1 MSDLSFLKV
10 VEPSHWVRMREHE
23 TKIGQAIHS
32 LSLDGS
38 FEESLA
44 TAWHDGQRVAIV
56 GIPESVGVK
65 ANLGRPGAEGGWQAF
80 LQSFLNLQKTGLVST
95 HELLLV
101 GSIECHDLMEQAQQ
115 LDSEDE
121 HDLAELRRLTAMV
134 DARVSRVLTPIF
146 AQGFDVIVIGGGHN
160 NAYPLLKSLHQV
172 TEQPVGAVNMDP
184 HADFR
189 ATEGRHSGNG
199 FSYAYLEGLLA
210 YYHVVGLHPGKNSAS
225 SLRNLSDA
233 GLRYHSIHRL
243 FERSFNEVMDE
254 VVAKADSWQCPLG
267 IELDVDALTGVP
279 ASAINYSGLSLAQ
292 GFQFVK
298 RLAELPESRYVHL
311 AEAAPALC
319 SAGFDEGLKV
329 AGQVLCELTTAYLH
343 GRERRR

>member
-1 MSDLSFLKV
+1 MSDLSFLKL
-10 VEPSHWVRMREHE
+10 VEPSHWVRVREHE

-32 LSLDGS
+32 LALEGS
-38 FEESLA
+38 FEQSLA
-44 TAWHDGQRVAIV
+44 SAWEGGQRVAIV
-56 GIPESVGVK
+56 GIPESIGIK

-80 LQSFLNLQKTGLVST
+80 LQNFLNLQKTGLVST

-101 GSIECHDLMEQAQQ
+101 GSIECSDLMQQAES
-115 LDSEDE
+115 LSIEDE
-121 HDLAELRRLTAMV
+121 QELAELRRLTAMI
-134 DARVSRVLTPIF
+134 DARVSRVLAPIF
-146 AQGFDVIVIGGGHN
+146 AQDFDVVVIGGGHN

-172 TEQPVGAVNMDP
+172 TDQTVGAVNLDP

-199 FSYAYLEGLLA
+199 FSYAYVEGILE

-233 GLRYHSIHRL
+233 GMRYHSIHRL

-254 VVAKADSWQCPLG
+254 VVAKADSWQRPLG

-298 RLAELPESRYVHL
+298 RLAELPDARYVHL
-311 AEAAPALC
+311 AEAAPSLC
-319 SAGFDEGLKV
+319 SAGPEEGLKV
-329 AGQVLCELTTAYLH
+329 TGQVLCELTTAYLH

>member
-1 MSDLSFLKV
+1 MSDLSFLKL
-10 VEPSHWVRMREHE
+10 VEPSHWVRLREHE
-23 TKIGQAIHS
+23 TKIGQAIHA
-32 LSLDGS
+32 LPAEGS
-38 FEESLA
+38 FEQSLA
-44 TAWHDGQRVAIV
+44 GAWEDGQRVAIV
-56 GIPESVGVK
+56 GIPESIGVK

-101 GSIECHDLMEQAQQ
+101 GSIECADLMNQAQS
-115 LDSEDE
+115 LSVDDE
-121 HDLAELRRLTAMV
+121 HELAELRRLTSLI

-160 NAYPLLKSLHQV
+160 NAYPLLQSLNQV
-172 TEQPVGAVNMDP
+172 TEQAVGAVNLDP

-199 FSYAYLEGLLA
+199 FSYAYLEGMLA
-210 YYHVVGLHPGKNSAS
+210 FYHVVGLHPGKNSAS

-233 GLRYHSIHRL
+233 GMRYHSLHRL
-243 FERSFNEVMDE
+243 FERPFNEVMDE

-292 GFQFVK
+292 GFQFIR
-298 RLAELPESRYVHL
+298 RLAELPASRYVHL

-319 SAGFDEGLKV
+319 STGFEEGTKI